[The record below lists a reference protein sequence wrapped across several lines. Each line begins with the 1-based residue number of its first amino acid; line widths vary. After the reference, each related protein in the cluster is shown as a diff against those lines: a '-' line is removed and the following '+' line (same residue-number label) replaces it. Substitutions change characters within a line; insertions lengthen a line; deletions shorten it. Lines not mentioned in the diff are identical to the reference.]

1 MTAPALRP
9 GWSALERRLAILLL
23 FAGAALRLLQYLSN
37 RSLWLDE
44 AALARNI
51 LDRSPWRLVSTPLD
65 YVQTATPG
73 FLLAEKLVATLAGGS
88 EYALRFIPLVLG
100 LISLPLFFAVARRLL
115 PPAPALVALAMFAFS
130 GRLIYYASE
139 VKQYGP
145 DVTVA
150 LLFVWLML
158 TLREHGFS
166 RWRTAL
172 MALAGAIA
180 PWFSQPAI
188 FILAAAG
195 LALVSGSLKF
205 APANFNE
212 PDTGPGAVR
221 WRDQRGLL
229 HILVLCVVWAMS
241 SLVAVLVARRSLGA
255 FEHEYMRSFWGE
267 AGFIPYDAPLS
278 LLRWPLDTVIRV
290 LRDPFGSPVPPLAF
304 AAIALGAAWL
314 RKRDRIA
321 LALLALPL
329 AFLLAAV
336 AVRAYPLGTDVSG
349 FTKIGPARGRLLLF
363 LLPAAFVVAAAGVA
377 WLRERG
383 GVRARILAPLLAAA
397 LVVPPLYY
405 AAAELP
411 RRPEDVRPL
420 LERVAREAR
429 PGDLLWVFYGAA
441 QQYRYYASRG
451 AAPPVET
458 TIGACE
464 RPYWRRYLS
473 QVDSLAGRGRVWLLF
488 SHPASVDGVH
498 EGALLR
504 GYLDRRARRVAEHG
518 EKEAYLLLYDFSD
531 TPRVASAATSART
544 TNAPRVLALAE
555 RCVGVFDASR

>member
-1 MTAPALRP
+1 MTAPALRR
-9 GWSALERRLAILLL
+9 GWCALERRLALVLLV
-23 FAGAALRLLQYLSN
+23 AGAALRLLQYLSN

-44 AALARNI
+44 AALARNV
-51 LDRSPWRLVSTPLD
+51 LDRSAWRLVSTPLD
-65 YVQTATPG
+65 YVQTAPPG
-73 FLLAEKLVATLAGGS
+73 FLLAEKLVTTLTGGS

-100 LISLPLFFAVARRLL
+100 LISLPLFLAVARRLL
-115 PPAPALVALAMFAFS
+115 PPRAALVALAMFAFS

-150 LLFVWLML
+150 LVVVWLVL
-158 TLREHGFS
+158 LVRERGFS
-166 RWRTAL
+166 PRLTAGL
-172 MALAGAIA
+172 ALAGAIA
-180 PWFSQPAI
+180 PWFSQPVL
-188 FILAAAG
+188 FVLAAAG
-195 LALVSGSLKF
+195 LALLPPGW
-205 APANFNE
+205 
-212 PDTGPGAVR
+212 TG
-221 WRDQRGLL
+221 WRGLR
-229 HILVLCVVWAMS
+229 HVVVLCVVWGMS
-241 SLVAVLVARRSLGA
+241 SLAALLVARRSLCA

-267 AGFIPYDAPLS
+267 AGFIPYGSPLS

-304 AAIALGAAWL
+304 AAIALGVAWL
-314 RKRDRIA
+314 RRLDRRA

-329 AFLLAAV
+329 AFLIAAV

-377 WLRERG
+377 WLCERG
-383 GVRARILAPLLAAA
+383 GVRARILAPLLGAS

-405 AAAELP
+405 AVLELP
-411 RRPEDVRPL
+411 RRPEDIRPL
-420 LERVAREAR
+420 LERVARDAH

-458 TIGACE
+458 KIAACE
-464 RPYWRRYLS
+464 RPYWRRYLA

-504 GYLDRRARRVAEHG
+504 GYLDRRARRVAEYG

-531 TPRVASAATSART
+531 TPRVAFAATSART
-544 TNAPRVLALAE
+544 TSAPRVLALAE

>member
-1 MTAPALRP
+1 MTAPAPRR
-9 GWSALERRLAILLL
+9 GWSPLERRLALLLL

-51 LDRSPWRLVSTPLD
+51 LDRSAWRLVSTPLD
-65 YVQTATPG
+65 YVQTAPPG
-73 FLLAEKLVATLAGGS
+73 FLLAEKVVTTLAGGS

-115 PPAPALVALAMFAFS
+115 PPAAALLALAMFAFS
-130 GRLIYYASE
+130 GRLIYYTSE
-139 VKQYGP
+139 LKQYGP
-145 DVTVA
+145 DVAVA
-150 LLFVWLML
+150 LLVLWLAL
-158 TLREHGFS
+158 LVRERGFS
-166 RWRTAL
+166 PRLTVGL
-172 MALAGAIA
+172 ALAGAIA
-180 PWFSQPAI
+180 PWFSQPAL
-188 FILAAAG
+188 FVLAGAG
-195 LALVSGSLKF
+195 LVLLVGAMRDRARGALRHV
-205 APANFNE
+205 
-212 PDTGPGAVR
+212 V
-221 WRDQRGLL
+221 
-229 HILVLCVVWAMS
+229 VLCVVWGVS
-241 SLVAVLVARRSLGA
+241 SLAALLVARRSLGA
-255 FEHEYMRSFWGE
+255 FEHQYMRSFWGE
-267 AGFIPYDAPLS
+267 AGFIPYGSTLA

-304 AAIALGAAWL
+304 AAVALGVAWF
-314 RKRDRIA
+314 RKRDRSA

-336 AVRAYPLGTDVSG
+336 AGRAYPLGTDVSG

-383 GVRARILAPLLAAA
+383 GVRARILAPLLAVSLA
-397 LVVPPLYY
+397 VPPLYY
-405 AAAELP
+405 AVVELP

-420 LERVAREAR
+420 LERVADEAR

-441 QQYRYYASRG
+441 QQYRYHASRG
-451 AAPPVET
+451 DAPQVET
-458 TIGACE
+458 KIAACE
-464 RPYWRRYLS
+464 RPYWRRYLT
-473 QVDSLAGRGRVWLLF
+473 QVDSLAGRERVWLLF

-504 GYLDRRARRVAEHG
+504 GYLDRRARRVAEYG

-531 TPRVASAATSART
+531 TPPAAPAATASRATGVR
-544 TNAPRVLALAE
+544 RELALAE